1 MGIKKVKVIPFLPI
15 RYNAKEE
22 AYKNKINYL
31 FKYSK
36 VENKNEMIEYYRNE
50 HLRIQNN
57 LTQKFIRNF
66 FRIGYHFSNVL
77 INSIPF
83 ESDEY
88 LNITLKPFEVDIFDN
103 LGLDKMKK

>member
-1 MGIKKVKVIPFLPI
+1 
-15 RYNAKEE
+15 
-22 AYKNKINYL
+22 
-31 FKYSK
+31 
-36 VENKNEMIEYYRNE
+36 MIEYYRNE

-88 LNITLKPFEVDIFDN
+88 LNITLKPFEVDI
-103 LGLDKMKK
+103 